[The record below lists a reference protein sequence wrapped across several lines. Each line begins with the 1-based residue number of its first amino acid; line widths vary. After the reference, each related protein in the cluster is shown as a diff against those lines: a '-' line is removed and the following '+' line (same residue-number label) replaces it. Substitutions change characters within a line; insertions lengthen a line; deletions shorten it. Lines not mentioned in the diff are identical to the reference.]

1 MKNPTALSV
10 ALLAVFAMTAA
21 AADIAGIW
29 KAVVETPNGPM
40 ESTLDLKVAGT
51 KLTGTVTSAQMPATQ
66 ISDGKVDG
74 DNLSFVVKRDGPNG
88 QFVINYQGTVSGDD
102 MKLKIEIPQFGRSFD
117 MVAKRAK

>member
-1 MKNPTALSV
+1 MKNLAALLV

-29 KAVVETPNGPM
+29 KAVVDTPNGAM
-40 ESTLDLKVAGT
+40 ESTLDLKVQGT
-51 KLTGTVTSAQMPATQ
+51 KLTGTVASAQMPATP

-88 QFVINYQGTVSGDD
+88 QFVINYKGTVSGDD
-102 MKLKIEIPQFGRSFD
+102 
-117 MVAKRAK
+117 

>member
-1 MKNPTALSV
+1 
-10 ALLAVFAMTAA
+10 MTAA

-29 KAVVETPNGPM
+29 KAVVETPNGTM

-51 KLTGTVTSAQMPATQ
+51 KLTGTVTSAQMPATP

-102 MKLKIEIPQFGRSFD
+102 MKLKIEIPQFDRSFD